1 MPKGK
6 QSYVPGLGKK
16 SVARHSGEVRKP
28 VSIALSTQFSTRLAP
43 GLQFTLAVNE
53 RLTFWCRLRNVFEE
67 VFEKGFRRCRLRASR
82 NIGENFMPGQP
93 SGANENASETQGDPS
108 GEQPPVGL
116 KTPSHEQ
123 REVRMADEVISLCF
137 NSLAW
142 FTYWGDFL
150 WRTSRMTTRNRS
162 LKVNQ

>member
-1 MPKGK
+1 MVRPSGFEPPTFCSGGKESMPKGK

-93 SGANENASETQGDPS
+93 SGANENASETQGDPTGGCS
-108 GEQPPVGL
+108 PE
-116 KTPSHEQ
+116 
-123 REVRMADEVISLCF
+123 R
-137 NSLAW
+137 
-142 FTYWGDFL
+142 DFL
-150 WRTSRMTTRNRS
+150 YGERAE
-162 LKVNQ
+162 

>member
-67 VFEKGFRRCRLRASR
+67 VFEKGFRRCRLRDGR
-82 NIGENFMPGQP
+82 KHWRGVPWPDRLPEPRKMPP
-93 SGANENASETQGDPS
+93 KRKETDP
-108 GEQPPVGL
+108 
-116 KTPSHEQ
+116 
-123 REVRMADEVISLCF
+123 VISP
-137 NSLAW
+137 
-142 FTYWGDFL
+142 D
-150 WRTSRMTTRNRS
+150 
-162 LKVNQ
+162 QD